1 MRESGLPFAYTA
13 TQVKF
18 AVIFYEVAYTMPEH
32 FLFYL
37 ALSFFCVH
45 EMDAVRC
52 REWRIFPLL
61 SLANDRWGKSIFILA
76 HIPLF
81 FILWLQLATAGHS
94 FITGMNIFFMIHTLM
109 HLLYLRHK
117 KMNLRMAYPG

>member
-1 MRESGLPFAYTA
+1 
-13 TQVKF
+13 
-18 AVIFYEVAYTMPEH
+18 MPEH

-61 SLANDRWGKSIFILA
+61 SLANDKWGRAIFILV

-81 FILWLQLATAGHS
+81 SLLWLQLSGANHR
-94 FITGMNIFFMIHTLM
+94 FITGMNVFFILHMLL
-109 HLLYLRHK
+109 HLAYLRHK
-117 KMNLRMAYPG
+117 KNEFKDGISWLLITGNGICGLLALWIP

>member
-1 MRESGLPFAYTA
+1 
-13 TQVKF
+13 
-18 AVIFYEVAYTMPEH
+18 MPEH

-61 SLANDRWGKSIFILA
+61 SLLDDRWGRIIFILA

-81 FILWLQLATAGHS
+81 FILRFQLAGADNS
-94 FITGMNIFFMIHTLM
+94 FITGMNIFFILHMLL

-117 KMNLRMAYPG
+117 KNEFKDAISWLLIAGNGICGLLALWIP

>member
-1 MRESGLPFAYTA
+1 
-13 TQVKF
+13 
-18 AVIFYEVAYTMPEH
+18 MPEH

-117 KMNLRMAYPG
+117 KNEFKDGISWVAIAGNGFVALVDLLIP